1 MLARGTI
8 DRAVY
13 EARSAMLPMLRD
25 DRRDERLFVG
35 RVVFADLVRER
46 LAQLVRG

>member
-1 MLARGTI
+1 
-8 DRAVY
+8 
-13 EARSAMLPMLRD
+13 MLRD

-35 RVVFADLVRER
+35 RAVFADLVRER